1 MKSKTVAIVV
11 ISVFVVLFLGLLVFS
26 AGEGMVDSKN
36 IDEQE
41 LARQSFSYKD
51 KRPGGCYAMFKA
63 MSQLFYYDI
72 KPQVVTKPFT
82 RTYTKDAT
90 LSSTDYNLYILVA
103 DKLYTS
109 PEDAANMIKFAAA
122 GNQLFI
128 AANKPDSILLDLLHL
143 HVDDEGFFQSMTN
156 ADQRYVNKNL
166 APDTAFS
173 RKGIRGGSYITGMD
187 SSATTILGTDAFNRP
202 NFVKITVNEGA
213 VFMLLQPS
221 TLTNYFL
228 MHGRN
233 MVSLERQL
241 SYTNHYMDHVYWD
254 EFYKYQ
260 YARQSSDFSEWQVL
274 MRYPAM
280 RWALWLGVGLLLLYI
295 IFESKRRQRIVP
307 ERPPL
312 ENNSLEFVDA
322 LGQLYYQ
329 QHDNRN
335 LVHKIILQWQE
346 FIRTRYYLNTN
357 NMDHAF
363 ADALS
368 RKAVMPVERVKEILH
383 DIQHMRDSMTV
394 SDEFLQQ
401 FYKKIQAFYINTK

>member
-1 MKSKTVAIVV
+1 MKSKAVAIVV
-11 ISVFVVLFLGLLVFS
+11 ISVIVLIFLVLLALSAREGL
-26 AGEGMVDSKN
+26 VDNSN

-90 LSSTDYNLYILVA
+90 LSSTDYNLYVLVA
-103 DKLYTS
+103 DNLYTS
-109 PEDAANMIKFAAA
+109 PEDAANMIRFAAA

-128 AANKPDSILLDLLHL
+128 AVNRPDSILLDLLHL
-143 HVDDEGFFQSMTN
+143 NIDNDGYSQSAAN
-156 ADQRYVNKNL
+156 AEQHYVNKSL

-173 RKGIRGGSYITGMD
+173 RKGIRGGSFVSEMD
-187 SSATTILGTDAFNRP
+187 SSATTILGTDVFNRP
-202 NFVKITVNEGA
+202 NFVKVTVSEGA
-213 VFMLLQPS
+213 VFLLLQPS

-228 MHGRN
+228 MHDRN
-233 MVSLERQL
+233 MVSLERQF

-260 YARQSSDFSEWQVL
+260 YSRQSSDFSEWQVL

-295 IFESKRRQRIVP
+295 LFESKRRQRIVP

-335 LVHKIILQWQE
+335 LIQKIILQWQE

-357 NMDHAF
+357 NMDNAF

-368 RKAVMPVERVKEILH
+368 RKAVMPLGQVTEILQ
-383 DIQHMRDSMTV
+383 DIQRMRDTHTV